1 MKRIMEYQ
9 EIIDDINEVMERE
22 IPMLLSLL
30 RKSR

>member
-1 MKRIMEYQ
+1 MKRNMEYQ
-9 EIIDDINEVMERE
+9 EVIDGINEVMERE